1 MKKMIDSERIEGLT
15 KPIFT
20 GTEDDGTP
28 YTYVDEYNWLFNPD
42 EYILDELRKPNVNT
56 NKILNNNLIAFN
68 GNNYARSFNSLYLN
82 VGNELKFHSTNEKDW
97 TEYGRPSITPYFLGQ
112 GDNKISGFG
121 FRCARN
127 GGNSSALWTMTYNGL
142 TFDNKSIVRAK
153 PYKVHHLA
161 ILGATESA
169 VPLKLFA
176 NITTTLVSSS
186 DGKFRTK
193 GNVNDYLSNQC
204 NNNCQISGVYDG
216 KAVMAIYNKKLL
228 FADGTLSEQNWDA
241 LPGITVYTIQDTT
254 ETGL

>member
-1 MKKMIDSERIEGLT
+1 MKKMIDPERIEGLT
-15 KPIFT
+15 KPVR
-20 GTEDDGTP
+20 GTIEDDGTP
-28 YTYVDEYNWLFNPD
+28 STYVDEYNWFFNPD
-42 EYILDELRKPNVNT
+42 DSLLDQLRKPDDNT
-56 NKILNNNLIAFN
+56 RLVDELNSFN
-68 GNNYARSFNSLYLN
+68 GNVYARTLNSVTMN
-82 VGNELKFHSTNEKDW
+82 VGNELKFHSTTNKDW
-97 TEYGRPSITPYFLGQ
+97 TEYGRPSISPYFLGR
-112 GDNKISGFG
+112 DANRISGIA

-127 GGNSSALWTMTYNGL
+127 GGNSSALWAMTYNGL
-142 TFDNKSIVRAK
+142 TFDNKSVVRANS
-153 PYKVHHLA
+153 YKVHHLA

-193 GNVNDYLSNQC
+193 ANVNDYLSNQC

-228 FADGTLSEQNWDA
+228 FADGTFSEQNWDA
-241 LPGITVYTIQDTT
+241 LPGITTYTIQDTT